1 MVCQR
6 QDQMIPADKVNYI
19 DEERYHIVHDSRD
32 IVWIYT
38 YGNGLFAYD
47 LATDELQHFESN
59 INGFSHITS
68 NFLQYIMEDRAGGIW
83 VSSEYTGIS
92 RLSVLNEGAERVFPE
107 DETLSDRSNTV
118 RMINR
123 MPDDKIWLGTRRG
136 GLYIYDPHLK
146 TIESSRYFDSNIYAV
161 EEGADGSIWLGSRGN
176 GLSIDGKWYTYH
188 SDDPL
193 SIGNNNIFTLYRDR
207 KNRMWIGTFG
217 GGLNLAVKEKDK
229 YVFKRFLNNF
239 YSQRQEEI
247 QRKRAEADA
256 VRENLEAQLGIV
268 DKKKE
273 ELDKLQHQ
281 EIEKLEALSGLSAD
295 EAKERLV
302 ESLKEEAKTQAQSYI
317 NDIMDDAK
325 LTASKEAKRIV
336 IQSIQRVATETAI
349 ENSVTVFHIES
360 DEIKGRIIGREG
372 RNIRALE
379 AATGVEIVV
388 DDTPEAIVLS
398 AFDPVRR
405 EIARLALHQLVTD
418 GRIHPARIEEVV
430 AKVRK
435 QVEEEIIETGKRT
448 TIDLGIHGLHPEL
461 IRIIGKMKYRSSYGQ
476 NLLQHARETANL
488 CAVMASELG
497 LNPKKAKRAG
507 LLHDIGKVPDEEPEL
522 PHALLGMKLAEKF
535 KEKPD
540 ICNAI
545 GAHHDE
551 IEMTSLLAPIV
562 QVCDAISGARPG
574 ARREIVEAYIKR
586 LNDLEQLAMSYPG
599 VTKTYAIQAGR
610 ELRVIVGAD
619 KIDDKQ
625 TENLSGEIAK
635 KIQDEMTYPGQVKIT
650 VIRETRAV
658 SFAK

>member
-1 MVCQR
+1 
-6 QDQMIPADKVNYI
+6 MIAI
-19 DEERYHIVHDSRD
+19 IIV
-32 IVWIYT
+32 
-38 YGNGLFAYD
+38 A
-47 LATDELQHFESN
+47 A
-59 INGFSHITS
+59 
-68 NFLQYIMEDRAGGIW
+68 
-83 VSSEYTGIS
+83 VSLLI
-92 RLSVLNEGAERVFPE
+92 
-107 DETLSDRSNTV
+107 
-118 RMINR
+118 
-123 MPDDKIWLGTRRG
+123 G
-136 GLYIYDPHLK
+136 GLVSYLIFRYGLK
-146 TIESSRYFDSNIYAV
+146 NKYN
-161 EEGADGSIWLGSRGN
+161 SILKEAETEAEV
-176 GLSIDGKWYTYH
+176 IK
-188 SDDPL
+188 
-193 SIGNNNIFTLYRDR
+193 
-207 KNRMWIGTFG
+207 KNK
-217 GGLNLAVKEKDK
+217 LLEVKEK
-229 YVFKRFLNNF
+229 FLNKKADLEKEVALRNQKIQQAENKLK
-239 YSQRQEEI
+239 QREMVLNQRNEEV
-247 QRKRAEADA
+247 QRKKAEADA

-268 DKKKE
+268 EKRKE
-273 ELDKLQHQ
+273 ELEHMQRQ
-281 EIEKLEALSGLSAD
+281 EIEKLETISGLSAE

-349 ENSVTVFHIES
+349 ENSVTVFHIDS
-360 DEIKGRIIGREG
+360 DEVKGRIIGREG

-430 AKVRK
+430 SKVKK

-497 LNPKKAKRAG
+497 LNPEKAKRAG
-507 LLHDIGKVPDEEPEL
+507 LLHDIGKVPDEEPEW
-522 PHALLGMKLAEKF
+522 PHALYGMKLAEKY
-535 KEKPD
+535 KEKAD

-551 IEMTSLLAPIV
+551 VEMTSLLAPIV

-625 TENLSGEIAK
+625 TESLSGEIAK

-658 SFAK
+658 SYAK